1 MWISSKNFIT
11 WLGFSSKF
19 TIILCGFPIPFI
31 NSLRATGKKSQQYGN
46 SSTHYGRE
54 KSTKNH
60 QPVSEGIS
68 WEARIISS
76 HTAAQK
82 IARKLSFQVTKNDM
96 MVAKQVWT

>member
-1 MWISSKNFIT
+1 MVPALVNP
-11 WLGFSSKF
+11 L
-19 TIILCGFPIPFI
+19 L
-31 NSLRATGKKSQQYGN
+31 ATGEKSRQYGN

-76 HTAAQK
+76 HTTAQK
-82 IARKLSFQVTKNDM
+82 IARKVSFQVTKNDM